1 MSTPPSTARHAAR
14 ESAPTPTQLSP
25 PSTWLA
31 YWSAPSHPLAPRSA
45 SCPECPLL
53 SNGVYLTADII
64 TIGQSSSRPPSLSQP
79 TSSPPP
85 PETPQALVKPQ
96 SSPPVSRLR
105 GSCPKSMIPI
115 CCYWSHET
123 HQFVSLSKSCST
135 LQSDLS
141 LLKFHTA
148 CLLVFKVIITEL
160 LLIIQE
166 TFI

>member
-1 MSTPPSTARHAAR
+1 MSTPPSTAHHAAR

-53 SNGVYLTADII
+53 PNVVYLTTDII
-64 TIGQSSSRPPSLSQP
+64 TIVQSSSRPPSLSQP

-115 CCYWSHET
+115 CCYWSHINL
-123 HQFVSLSKSCST
+123 SLSVNHVQ
-135 LQSDLS
+135 L
-141 LLKFHTA
+141 FR
-148 CLLVFKVIITEL
+148 VISPY
-160 LLIIQE
+160 
-166 TFI
+166 